1 MGETMPH
8 HDDRPGTPTYE
19 GRPLAR
25 PDDELVDQGLAFDID
40 TLMSRRRILGI
51 FGLRAAPVGLAAC
64 GAGAATAAAS
74 SSSTSSA
81 SSAAAAGTL
90 SEIPDETAGPYPGD
104 GS

>member
-19 GRPLAR
+19 GRLLAR
-25 PDDELVDQGLAFDID
+25 PDDEIVDQGLAFDIG

-51 FGLRAAPVGLAAC
+51 VGLGAATVGLAAC
-64 GAGAATAAAS
+64 GAGAATTSAS

-81 SSAAAAGTL
+81 SSATPAGSL
-90 SEIPDETAGPYPGD
+90 GEIPEETAGPYPGN
-104 GS
+104 